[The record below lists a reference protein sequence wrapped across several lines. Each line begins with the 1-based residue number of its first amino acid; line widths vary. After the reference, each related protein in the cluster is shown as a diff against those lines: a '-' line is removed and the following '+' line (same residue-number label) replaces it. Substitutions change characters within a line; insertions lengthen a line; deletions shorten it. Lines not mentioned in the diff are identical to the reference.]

1 MLVWCMGVLHVRIND
16 ELDKKFR
23 KKVID
28 VFGVKKGALA
38 RAVEEAIKLWLE
50 KYESQK

>member
-1 MLVWCMGVLHVRIND
+1 MGVLHVRIND